1 VNAEI
6 LAIGSELLTPQRL
19 DTNSLWLTDQLNT
32 LGVELTMKVV
42 VGDDRERLVAAIHDA
57 LARTQIII
65 LTGGLG
71 PTEDDVTRDAV
82 ATALGRPLV
91 FRQELADGIAER
103 FRRFGRTMAGINLR
117 QAHLV
122 EGGEA
127 LDNPNGTAPGQWIAH
142 DGHFLVMLP
151 GPPKELKPMFSNHC
165 LPRLEK
171 LLPPQFIRTRFFR
184 VAMMGESDLDALI
197 APAYTKYQNP
207 VTTVLAAPGDVQVHL
222 RARCAAAEEAEALCE
237 RLGGEV
243 KALLGDR
250 IYSEDGSPLEAA
262 VGRLLRAR
270 GETIAVA
277 ESATGGLLGGRLT
290 AVSGSSDYV
299 LGGLVAYSNAMKTQ
313 LLGID
318 PSLLEEHSAVSE
330 PVATAMASGARER
343 TGATWGVAIT
353 GEAGP
358 ESATGAK
365 VGTVIV
371 GFAGPAGGS
380 AKTVHLF
387 GDRDRIRVMATQ
399 AALEML
405 RRQLISARE

>member
-42 VGDDRERLVAAIHDA
+42 VGDDRERLVAAIRDA
-57 LARTQIII
+57 LLRTEIII

-82 ATALGRPLV
+82 SAALGRPLV

-103 FRRFGRTMAGINLR
+103 FRRFGRAMAKINLR

-142 DGHFLVMLP
+142 DGHYLMMLP
-151 GPPKELKPMFSNHC
+151 GPPKEMKPMFSNHC

-222 RARCAAAEEAEALCE
+222 RARCATAEEAEGLCE
-237 RLGGEV
+237 RLGSEV

-299 LGGLVAYSNAMKTQ
+299 LGGFVTYSDGMKTQ
-313 LLGID
+313 LLGVD
-318 PSLLEEHSAVSE
+318 SGVLTQHSAVSE
-330 PVATAMASGARER
+330 PVAAAMAAGARER

-358 ESATGAK
+358 DSATGVK
-365 VGTVIV
+365 VGTMMVA
-371 GFAGPAGGS
+371 FAGPDGVS
-380 AKTVHLF
+380 AKTISLF
-387 GDRDRIRVMATQ
+387 GDRDRVRSMATQ

-405 RRQLISARE
+405 RRQLMSSRQ